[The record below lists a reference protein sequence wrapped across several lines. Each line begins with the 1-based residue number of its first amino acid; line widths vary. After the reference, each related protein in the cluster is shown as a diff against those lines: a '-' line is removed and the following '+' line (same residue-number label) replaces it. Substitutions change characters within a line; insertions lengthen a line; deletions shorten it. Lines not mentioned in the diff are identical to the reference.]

1 MKVLFCVH
9 GWPPEQQG
17 GTENAARALALA
29 LTRAGHEVCVVAG
42 STHRSPTEGALAVTV
57 ETDEGELKVVR
68 LQRSDLYF
76 DHWQKGRS
84 PEITRALREILRDE
98 RPDVVHVHHWIRLS
112 RDLVLC
118 AARAGVPAV
127 VGLHDLWTSCLIAFR
142 LLPDSRAFCKT
153 PIAAHPC
160 IACAGKLAPK
170 TPWVPL
176 ESAFLALAERQRD
189 LARELA
195 LARVRIV
202 PSRAHARALVSFF
215 ADAAQDLAELEV
227 VPPTASTISRSRA
240 PRRSPVQEG
249 RLVLGAW
256 GTLARHKGI
265 DLLLDAL
272 AQSSAR
278 ERVELHLAGEFES
291 PSYQRELECRARGSN
306 VHFHGAFRSGDL
318 GQHPVSDV
326 HAFVSATRAHESYGL
341 VLDEALALGLP
352 RVIPDA
358 PAFVERAGEQGAALF
373 YESAHSGELA
383 RTLDRLS
390 TETDLWPRLAREAGA
405 ARERLP
411 TIADVAERH
420 AELYARAIALGAPE
434 VEPAAWFEERM
445 DRAALAEWDRALAQR
460 SAAEL
465 GLRLEEPRP

>member
-1 MKVLFCVH
+1 MKILFCVH
-9 GWPPEQQG
+9 AWPPEQQG
-17 GTENAARALALA
+17 GTENAARALAIA

-42 STHRSPTEGALAVTV
+42 SLRRSRVEGEVQLEV
-57 ETDEGELKVVR
+57 ETEEGGLKVLR
-68 LQRSDLYF
+68 LLRPDLYF
-76 DHWQKGRS
+76 DHWHKSRS
-84 PEITRALREILRDE
+84 PQVVRALREILREE

-112 RDLVLC
+112 RDLVLA

-127 VGLHDLWTSCLIAFR
+127 VSLHDLWTSCLIAFR
-142 LLPDSRAFCKT
+142 LLPGSGAFCEA

-160 IACAGKLAPK
+160 IACAGKLAPR

-176 ESAFLALAERQRD
+176 EAAFLALAERQRD
-189 LARELA
+189 LACELA

-202 PSRAHARALVSFF
+202 PSRAHARALAGFF
-215 ADAAQDLAELEV
+215 SDAGGALAELEV
-227 VPPTASTISRSRA
+227 VPPAAQAISPARPPRA
-240 PRRSPVQEG
+240 APVHEG

-256 GTLARHKGI
+256 GSLSRHKGI

-272 AQSSAR
+272 ARSTERA
-278 ERVELHLAGEFES
+278 RVELHLAGEFES
-291 PSYQRELECRARGSN
+291 PSYRRELERRARGSN
-306 VHFHGAFRSGDL
+306 VHFHGAFRAQDL
-318 GQHPVSDV
+318 ARHPVSDV

-358 PAFVERAGEQGAALF
+358 PAFVERAGEGAGSLL
-373 YESAHSGELA
+373 YESAAAGELA
-383 RTLDRLS
+383 RAFDRLL
-390 TETDLWPRLAREAGA
+390 TEVELWPRLAREANA

-411 TIADVAERH
+411 TRAEVAQKH
-420 AELYARAIALGAPE
+420 AELYERARELGPPE

-445 DRAALAEWDRALAQR
+445 GREALAQWDRALSKC

-465 GLRLEEPRP
+465 GFESPEQRP